1 MDPAD
6 LGRCEVDTTQTA
18 RGCTEKEITQRRCD
32 DVCDFHH
39 FAMFAASITMSRT
52 EVQLYGAKEM
62 SVAPTPAAPELSRR
76 EILTVFIGLM
86 AGMSLASLDGT
97 AVNTAI
103 ATMVADLGGL
113 SAYAWIGTAYLLTST
128 VSNALFGKLSD
139 IYGRRPMFQ
148 AAIITFIIGSI
159 GCAVAQSMSVL
170 VISRGV
176 QGIGGGGLMSMAFV
190 IIGDTVPPR
199 ERGRYVGMITSVFAV
214 GSVIGPLIGGFFT
227 EQLSWRW
234 IFIINIPIGIV
245 ALIITSAALRIPFQ
259 KRDHKVDWLG
269 SALLTTS
276 VTCLILLLSW
286 SSEEY
291 GWTSSLSVALGVGA
305 VLVGVAFVQWEKKA
319 PEPVMPLHL
328 FKIDVIRVTVPLVAF
343 AGTIIY
349 GANAFIPLF
358 LQAVTGVSPTN
369 SGLLLV
375 PIMAG
380 VTIASIS
387 TGRLTTRTGTYR
399 HWPILGA
406 VSLTIGMVFLSAMS
420 DSALGMT
427 SAITGMVF
435 VGLGI
440 GSIMPTCTL
449 ATQNAVDWH
458 DLGVASAAITFFR
471 TLGGVIGLA
480 AFGAILNSRI
490 TGKVDKGLLQ
500 APREIKS
507 IPDIDLRNQVLD
519 VLANGIT
526 FLYKVAIPVAIIV
539 ILIAIKLPGRPLR
552 QTTGAPAPSSD

>member
-1 MDPAD
+1 M
-6 LGRCEVDTTQTA
+6 TT
-18 RGCTEKEITQRRCD
+18 
-32 DVCDFHH
+32 
-39 FAMFAASITMSRT
+39 
-52 EVQLYGAKEM
+52 
-62 SVAPTPAAPELSRR
+62 AAPELSRR
-76 EILTVFIGLM
+76 EIITVFIGLM

-113 SAYAWIGTAYLLTST
+113 SSYAWIGTAYLLTST

-139 IYGRRPMFQ
+139 LYGRRVMFQ
-148 AAIITFIIGSI
+148 ASIVAFIIGSI
-159 GCAVAQSMSVL
+159 GCAVAQSMSML

-214 GSVIGPLIGGFFT
+214 GSVVGPLVGGFFT

-234 IFIINIPIGIV
+234 IFIVNIPIGII
-245 ALIITSAALRIPFQ
+245 ALIITSAALKIPFQ
-259 KRDHKVDWLG
+259 RRDRSVDYLG
-269 SALLTTS
+269 AALLTS
-276 VTCLILLLSW
+276 AVTCLILLLSW

-291 GWTSSLSVALGVGA
+291 GWTSSLSVALGAAAALLGI
-305 VLVGVAFVQWEKKA
+305 AFVYWEQRA
-319 PEPVMPLHL
+319 EEPVMPLHL

-358 LQAVTGVSPTN
+358 LQAVTGVSPTK

-380 VTIASIS
+380 VTTASIG
-387 TGRLTTRTGTYR
+387 TGRLTTRSGKYR

-406 VSLTIGMVFLSAMS
+406 SSLTIGMILLSAMS
-420 DSALGMT
+420 DSGAGMASAL
-427 SAITGMVF
+427 IGMVF

-449 ATQNAVDWH
+449 ATQNAVDWQ

-471 TLGGVIGLA
+471 TLGGVVGLA
-480 AFGAILNSRI
+480 TFGAILNSRI
-490 TGKVDKGLLQ
+490 TGKVDKTLLR
-500 APREIKS
+500 APRKIKT
-507 IPDIDLRNQVLD
+507 IPNVALRNQVLD
-519 VLANGIT
+519 VLGNGIT
-526 FLYKVAIPVAIIV
+526 FVYKVAIPVAILV
-539 ILIAIKLPGRPLR
+539 IIIAVRLPDRPLR
-552 QTTGAPAPSSD
+552 QTTGATVAVSD